1 MDRLDKIHFWIE
13 SANDD
18 WNVVQHLFEK
28 EDYSYA
34 LFLGHLT
41 LEKILK
47 GLYVHYR
54 NENPPY
60 THRLIFLAESIPLD
74 LNPDQLDLLEVAT
87 DFNLEAR
94 YPDEKFSFKKR
105 CTKEFTEKYLKNI
118 EVMKEWLMKKL
129 PS

>member
-1 MDRLDKIHFWIE
+1 
-13 SANDD
+13 
-18 WNVVQHLFEK
+18 
-28 EDYSYA
+28 
-34 LFLGHLT
+34 LGHLT